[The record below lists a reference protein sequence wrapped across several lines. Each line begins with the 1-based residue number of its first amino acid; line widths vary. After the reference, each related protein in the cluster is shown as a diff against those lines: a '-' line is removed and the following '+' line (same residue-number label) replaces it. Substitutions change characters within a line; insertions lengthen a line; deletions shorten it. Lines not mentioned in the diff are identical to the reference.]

1 MTSEITDL
9 ITALRDGT
17 MSLDQ
22 VAQRFRNR
30 AWPRRATPPPTSY
43 LELAAKAQDDPDP
56 YLPNSFD
63 DVDAAYYQGKITD
76 DQYDVLAQA
85 MADSMRAEDRIKAEE
100 SSDSQ

>member
-1 MTSEITDL
+1 
-9 ITALRDGT
+9 